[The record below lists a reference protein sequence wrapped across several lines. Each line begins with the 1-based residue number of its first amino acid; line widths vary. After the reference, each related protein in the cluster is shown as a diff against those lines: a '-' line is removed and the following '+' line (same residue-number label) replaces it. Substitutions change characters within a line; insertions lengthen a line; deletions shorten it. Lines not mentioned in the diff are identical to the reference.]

1 MKFSYILFH
10 LFRIAI
16 LVHSTD
22 TFDDDGLTFQ
32 KDGDSALKNATSLEE
47 NFLDVAMVGTNEW
60 HS

>member
-1 MKFSYILFH
+1 MKFSYILFY

-16 LVHSTD
+16 FVHSTD

-32 KDGDSALKNATSLEE
+32 RDGDSALKNATSVER
-47 NFLDVAMVGTNEW
+47 NFFDDAIVGTNEW